1 MDKILLKAI
10 EHYGTDVQLTVAI
23 EELSELIKEICKNR
37 RGNSNISELIE
48 EIADCYIILEELLYI
63 YDINTKAMMTMI
75 DYKKERLRRRMEE
88 SI

>member
-1 MDKILLKAI
+1 MDKILQKAI

-63 YDINTKAMMTMI
+63 YDINTKAVMTMI
-75 DYKKERLRRRMEE
+75 EFKKERLRRRMEE

>member
-1 MDKILLKAI
+1 MDKILHKAI

-37 RGNSNISELIE
+37 RGNSNISELTE
-48 EIADCYIILEELLYI
+48 EVADCYIILEELLYI
-63 YDINTKAMMTMI
+63 YDINTKALMTMI